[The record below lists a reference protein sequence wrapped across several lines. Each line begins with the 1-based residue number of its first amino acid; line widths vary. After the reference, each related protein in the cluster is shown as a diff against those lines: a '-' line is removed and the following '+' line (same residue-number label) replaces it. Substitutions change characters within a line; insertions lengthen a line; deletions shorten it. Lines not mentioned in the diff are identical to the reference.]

1 MSLDSQSPLPPPR
14 FTRSI
19 LQRCFSALQQVYDM
33 RRILMKRAKFQHR
46 LRMLKLYFY
55 PWNQWAYLN
64 AQGIAKK

>member
-1 MSLDSQSPLPPPR
+1 M
-14 FTRSI
+14 
-19 LQRCFSALQQVYDM
+19 QRCFSALQQVYDM